1 MPVIKRRIR
10 NVGILTP
17 CLSAD
22 QSAAGESSDLHPRE
36 ETRPLGGGGVME
48 GWRGNRRRG
57 GKEAR
62 RWDRR
67 REERRGGVMMTRRWE
82 EGRREGAPDKNRND
96 ERDRTGGLEG

>member
-1 MPVIKRRIR
+1 MSVIKRIR

-17 CLSAD
+17 CLTAD

-36 ETRPLGGGGVME
+36 KRTAHWGWRGME

-67 REERRGGVMMTRRWE
+67 RGGEGEVMMTRRWE
-82 EGRREGAPDKNRND
+82 
-96 ERDRTGGLEG
+96 

>member
-1 MPVIKRRIR
+1 MSIIKRIR

-36 ETRPLGGGGVME
+36 KRPAHW
-48 GWRGNRRRG
+48 GWRGDGKMEGNRRRG

-67 REERRGGVMMTRRWE
+67 RGGRRGDDDKEMGVKKE
-82 EGRREGAPDKNRND
+82 EEM
-96 ERDRTGGLEG
+96 GGKEKGGTSQEQK